1 MNASNSNKGILL
13 TGTLAVAAIACSAP
27 GSARATAPLTADRGT
42 YAIEVLLDGNQ
53 AETFE
58 HRGETFIMGQ
68 HGQRYTLRVH
78 NRTGRRVEAVVS
90 VDGLDVVDGKSADV
104 NKRGYLVGAWSSVDI
119 DGWRLSQY
127 EAATFRFGSVSSSY
141 AASKGKARNVGVI
154 GVAVFPERVYPQRP
168 IYRPTPVPYGYRRDG
183 YAPSHRSY
191 EESDDKGIGSVHGG
205 ASQGAPAAAPAD
217 SYAAAPQADASAATG
232 RAGGGMR
239 KRSDAQNRP
248 GLGTEFGEAV
258 GSQVHEVEFVRAN
271 GSYPALTLGMRY
283 NDRSGLIAMGV
294 DVDGP
299 YYSDVDLR
307 ETAEPFPVSAR
318 QYARPPRHWSGR

>member
-1 MNASNSNKGILL
+1 MNASNSNKGLLL
-13 TGTLAVAAIACSAP
+13 TGVLAAAAIACSAP
-27 GSARATAPLTADRGT
+27 GSARATAPLTADRGS
-42 YAIEVLLDGNQ
+42 YAVEVLVDGHQ
-53 AETFE
+53 AAAFE
-58 HRGETFIMGQ
+58 HRGETVIMGQ

-78 NRTGRRVEAVVS
+78 NRTGRRIEAVVS
-90 VDGLDVVDGKSADV
+90 VDGLDVVDGKSADF
-104 NKRGYLVGAWSSVDI
+104 NKRGYLVGAWGSVDI

-154 GVAVFPERVYPQRP
+154 GVAVFPERVYPPRP
-168 IYRPTPVPYGYRRDG
+168 IYRPTPVPYGYRRDE
-183 YAPSHRSY
+183 YAPSRSY
-191 EESDDKGIGSVHGG
+191 EESDDKDVGAARGG
-205 ASQGAPAAAPAD
+205 ASQGAPASAPAD
-217 SYAAAPQADASAATG
+217 VYAESKAEAAEALGSSS
-232 RAGGGMR
+232 GMR
-239 KRSDAQNRP
+239 KRSPAQNRP

-299 YYSDVDLR
+299 YYSDIDLR
-307 ETAEPFPVSAR
+307 ETAEPFPVSTR
-318 QYARPPRHWSGR
+318 QYARPPRHWNGR

>member
-1 MNASNSNKGILL
+1 MNTINSNKALLL
-13 TGTLAVAAIACSAP
+13 TGVLAAAAIACTAP
-27 GSARATAPLTADRGT
+27 GSARATAPLTADRGS
-42 YAIEVLLDGNQ
+42 YAVEVLLDGNQ
-53 AETFE
+53 AATFE
-58 HRGETFIMGQ
+58 HRGETVIMGQ

-78 NRTGRRVEAVVS
+78 NRTGRRIEAVVS
-90 VDGLDVVDGKSADV
+90 VDGLDVVDGKSADFS
-104 NKRGYLVGAWSSVDI
+104 KRGYLVGAWSSVDI

-154 GVAVFPERVYPQRP
+154 GVAVFPERIYPPRP
-168 IYRPTPVPYGYRRDG
+168 LYRPTPVPYGYRRDES
-183 YAPSHRSY
+183 APSRSY
-191 EESDDKGIGSVHGG
+191 EGEPDDKGLGSVHGG

-217 SYAAAPQADASAATG
+217 VYAESSKPEASEG
-232 RAGGGMR
+232 RSGGGSLR
-239 KRSDAQNRP
+239 KRAQAQNRP

-271 GSYPALTLGMRY
+271 GSYPSLTLGMRY

-307 ETAEPFPVSAR
+307 ETAEPFPASTR
-318 QYARPPRHWSGR
+318 HYARPPRHWNGR